1 MGIAEEIKKTIQAKL
16 VIRYQEK
23 DDLKKPDRICVIC
36 HNPFRCENILC
47 LYIKDEGHICEAC
60 GERFAPEMMNAVEE
74 CNRDKLN
81 NLFDNKMKYQLSL
94 TTKEWEDIR
103 ENLYILQKVTV
114 ELARGISRG
123 IVEAPTGHIGLL
135 HYAKDIEKPQ
145 RKDGESDKD
154 YDLRVK
160 SHRMIKLFDKIK
172 KETYERINLLQSY
185 FTKLG
190 MPEICEEKNLKF

>member
-1 MGIAEEIKKTIQAKL
+1 
-16 VIRYQEK
+16 
-23 DDLKKPDRICVIC
+23 
-36 HNPFRCENILC
+36 
-47 LYIKDEGHICEAC
+47 
-60 GERFAPEMMNAVEE
+60 MMNAVEE

-185 FTKLG
+185 FAKLG
-190 MPEICEEKNLKF
+190 MPEIFEEKKF